1 MEGRSFRQSLLFG
14 STVIVAVLLLL
25 NLVFMAFHLRQSDIA
40 AGQSILAQRILLY
53 AGRDQCLERA
63 KAQKS
68 FPETVE
74 KYRSCEWQM
83 LDGLRLLT
91 EGGIFAGEDMPG
103 IENHEIIILLNSMIS
118 LWQARENTQPK
129 TPSHSSL
136 DLLFCQKAQSLSNAL
151 AFRAMAV
158 GGRIWVA
165 FWLMVVLVT
174 FLLLAGLC
182 LRRISYTKER
192 GYRRDK
198 YSLVL
203 RNQLLMD
210 LPEAIIL
217 LDKSLS
223 LKFVNRFAERYFGR
237 LSNFS
242 LEPNFGYFCRDQSIL
257 EPLRGSLREVVSSS
271 SGKVFAE
278 PDDVLLQLGDGR
290 KCSVIIQW
298 YQLYLVEQN
307 YLLGVIYN
315 PEEDR
320 RKELNVEIEQGQLRE
335 LSNNLFKA
343 QDDERRHLAD
353 ELHDGL
359 CQSLAVLKMQVSG
372 VERRIET
379 AEVQEECRKARQ
391 FIAQIIE
398 DVRRLS
404 HDLSPVILDDLG
416 LSDALVY
423 LVNNFTAL
431 HNLKASVDVP
441 DIDEYFSGD
450 AARNIYR
457 IAQEAVNNV
466 GKHAKAL
473 LLVLEAEILGDAV
486 RFSIKD
492 DGVGFDVDI
501 MRQNR
506 VGAGLGLAS
515 MAERVRLLDGDF
527 EVVSKPGEGCEVK
540 FTLPKK

>member
-1 MEGRSFRQSLLFG
+1 MEGHPFRQSLLFG
-14 STVIVAVLLLL
+14 STVVAAIILLL
-25 NLVFMAFHLRQSDIA
+25 NFVFMAFQLRQSDIA
-40 AGQSILAQRILLY
+40 ASQSILAQRILLC
-53 AGRDQCLERA
+53 ASGENCFKRV
-63 KAQKS
+63 KTQKS
-68 FPETVE
+68 PPEVSE
-74 KYRSCEWQM
+74 KCGFCESRM
-83 LDGLRLLT
+83 LDGLRLLV
-91 EGGIFAGEDMPG
+91 EGGVVAGEDVPG

-118 LWQARENTQPK
+118 LWQARENIQPE
-129 TPSHSSL
+129 TPPHLSL
-136 DLLFCQKAQSLSNAL
+136 ELLFRQKAQSLSDAL
-151 AFRAMAV
+151 AFRVMAIGTRV
-158 GGRIWVA
+158 WVA
-165 FWLMVVLVT
+165 FWLMLVLAA
-174 FLLLAGLC
+174 FLLFSGLS
-182 LRRISYTKER
+182 LRRIFHTRER
-192 GYRRDK
+192 DYLRDK

-203 RNQLLMD
+203 GNQLLTGF
-210 LPEAIIL
+210 PEAIIL

-223 LKFVNRFAERYFGR
+223 LQFVNRFAERYFGC

-242 LEPNFGYFCRDQSIL
+242 QGLNFGHFCQDQSVL
-257 EPLRGSLREVVSSS
+257 GRLRGSLREVAQSSPE
-271 SGKVFAE
+271 KVFAE
-278 PDDVLLQLGDGR
+278 PDEVSLSLEDGR
-290 KCSVIIQW
+290 KCLVVIQW

-320 RKELNVEIEQGQLRE
+320 RKELNIEIAQGQLRE

-379 AEVQEECRKARQ
+379 VEVKEECRKARQ

-416 LSDALVY
+416 LSDALSH

-431 HNLKASVDVP
+431 QNLKASVAVP
-441 DIDEYFSGD
+441 DIDDFFSRE

-457 IAQEAVNNV
+457 IAQEAINNV
-466 GKHAKAL
+466 GKHAKASL
-473 LLVLEAEILGDAV
+473 VVLEAEILSDAV

-492 DGVGFDVDI
+492 DGVGFDADA
-501 MRQNR
+501 MKRGR
-506 VGAGLGLAS
+506 PGTGLGLAS
-515 MAERVRLLDGDF
+515 MAERVRLLKGDF
-527 EVVSKPGEGCEVK
+527 VIVSKPNKGCEVK